1 MLIYIECLND
11 NLMIKVDDINSTD
24 KVIIL
29 KKKIKEREY
38 IPIDEQILYYN
49 CLEMRNDDMISKHL
63 SKDSEVLN
71 LVIRDKYIDLTIKT
85 MFDKEIIIKNI
96 TSQTL
101 IEEIFLILFYY
112 YDLHPDDISLIYK
125 GNNLNKS
132 MKLAYYNIVN
142 NNTINLIIKTKSGF

>member
-1 MLIYIECLND
+1 MSN
-11 NLMIKVDDINSTD
+11 KF
-24 KVIIL
+24 
-29 KKKIKEREY
+29 
-38 IPIDEQILYYN
+38 
-49 CLEMRNDDMISKHL
+49 
-63 SKDSEVLN
+63 
-71 LVIRDKYIDLTIKT
+71 IRDKYIDLTIKT